1 MHFTKFIYYLY
12 GWDAGA
18 WCNISKWK
26 FCGFH
31 LDDWMNPENCIVSW
45 STGLVFLSN
54 QFEQDLEAR
63 KFYHEDFCIWP
74 CYLNSFLYTS
84 VDRCWGGMHFGPWFE
99 FHLFK
104 SKVKMHSVNRNVK
117 QFLYNSLIVLR
128 KVSSYSGGLFEC

>member
-54 QFEQDLEAR
+54 QFGQDLEAR
-63 KFYHEDFCIWP
+63 KFYHEDFCIGP
-74 CYLNSFLYTS
+74 CYLNSFFT
-84 VDRCWGGMHFGPWFE
+84 P
-99 FHLFK
+99 
-104 SKVKMHSVNRNVK
+104 
-117 QFLYNSLIVLR
+117 SLIDAEVACILAPDLNFIYSNLR
-128 KVSSYSGGLFEC
+128 SKCISPQHLSTEM